1 MRSFASLVKLARF
14 KVEELQRQMAMLDE
28 SRAHLESRAAE
39 LERSVPEEQVAADA
53 TKEGFLAYGSYAQ
66 AVIQRKENLR
76 ESMKEVDAQT
86 AALRVELEAAFLELK
101 KFELMEERRLQK
113 IADARAKSEQD
124 ELDEVAGQRAAR
136 G

>member
-28 SRAHLESRAAE
+28 SRAHLENRAAE

-53 TKEGFLAYGSYAQ
+53 SKEGFLAYGSYAQ

-76 ESMKEVDAQT
+76 ASMQEVDAQT
-86 AALRVELEAAFLELK
+86 AALRVELESAFLELK

-113 IADARAKSEQD
+113 IADARARSEQN
-124 ELDEVAGQRAAR
+124 ELDEVAGNRAAR